1 MVVKHK
7 GGCSSIKSLPG
18 GGPQGTILALL
29 LFIVMIN
36 DMGFE
41 GQENNAGEIV
51 TCKNNLKLA
60 NEIHLKYVDDFT
72 LAEAINLPEQ
82 LVKLPD
88 SERPMPGQVMSYHWR
103 GAE

>member
-1 MVVKHK
+1 MTEAFVYNLDESLNTKLSDVGVPGWLLKIVMAFLKDRRMVVKHK

-51 TCKNNLKLA
+51 TCKNNLK
-60 NEIHLKYVDDFT
+60 
-72 LAEAINLPEQ
+72 
-82 LVKLPD
+82 
-88 SERPMPGQVMSYHWR
+88 MG
-103 GAE
+103 